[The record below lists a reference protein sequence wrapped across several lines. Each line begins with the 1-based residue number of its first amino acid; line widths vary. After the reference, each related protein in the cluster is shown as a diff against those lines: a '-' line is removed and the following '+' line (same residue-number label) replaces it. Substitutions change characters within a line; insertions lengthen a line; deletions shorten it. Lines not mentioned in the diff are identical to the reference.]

1 MKKDAKFYLRQL
13 ELAHKHEKDWRER
26 TKKINQIYR
35 DDKDQDKAT
44 RFNILWSNTQT
55 QFPALYS
62 HRPKPDVRRRWKGP
76 DPVAREAAKAVERCL
91 EFSMDSY
98 DFDRMGEKLTLD
110 ILLGGRMVARAK
122 YHPVIQQKVV
132 EEVYDE
138 DPEDLETEERD
149 GQFVHFR
156 RYEEKVYEEV
166 RNYHVPWRYYRYSPA
181 DCWEDV
187 WWVAYGDNFLTQ
199 DEIVDQFGEQH
210 KDVPLRFTD
219 GEVKDE
225 KGEDADEI
233 KRAQVWEIWDKDE
246 RCVAA
251 VVEGYD
257 KLLMKQDDP
266 LGLADFFP
274 QGEPALLI
282 ETTDSLIP
290 IPEYTMYQFQAEELN
305 TISRRIASLADAMKL
320 VGIYPG
326 EDATDINNLIRSK
339 ENTLMPVDNWAMY
352 AEKGGLRG
360 MIEYLPIKEVSDV
373 WQRLIVNREGLMKAI
388 FELIG
393 VSDIQR
399 GDSDPRETR
408 GAQVLKANFGK
419 RRLLPKQQRTQR
431 FYRDLL
437 RINAEIIAEHFDP
450 KTIQAM
456 SGTEVTPQMMAILKN
471 DALRDFSID
480 IETDSTVAPDD
491 ETEKAGVA
499 EFLTAM
505 SQYLNATMPIV
516 QAQPQAVVPLGQ
528 MLLWLTRK
536 FKISRDVED
545 EITQFVEAMQNLPQ
559 QQDSAAEAE
568 KAKLQAEIQL
578 KAQAQQS
585 EQALAEQ
592 EFQREQARE
601 DRELAADIRRKDI
614 ETNADI
620 RRKDAEA
627 AGKSVSTSGTTIDGN
642 VVPIRKNFNMIRG
655 SDGSVTGAEMTEN
668 GVTKKLTFQRDEAG
682 NIVGGEV
689 SV

>member
-1 MKKDAKFYLRQL
+1 MKRDAKFYLRQL
-13 ELAHKHEKDWRER
+13 ELSHKHEKDWRER
-26 TKKINQIYR
+26 TRKIVKLYR
-35 DDKDQDKAT
+35 DDQNQDKPT

-76 DPVAREAAKAVERCL
+76 SPVAREAAKAVERCL

-98 DFDRMGEKLTLD
+98 DFDRMAEKLTLD
-110 ILLGGRMVARAK
+110 ILLGGRQVARAK
-122 YHPVIQQKVV
+122 YHPVLQQKRMEIGRY
-132 EEVYDE
+132 EEA
-138 DPEDLETEERD
+138 PELAENEEYTEKD
-149 GQFVHFR
+149 GEFIHFR

-166 RNYHVPWRYYRYSPA
+166 KNYHVPWRYYRQTPA
-181 DCWEDV
+181 ECWDDV
-187 WWVAYGDNFLTQ
+187 WWVAYGDNFLTR
-199 DEIVDQFGEQH
+199 DEIIEQFGDEH

-219 GEVKDE
+219 SENEEDHKDDSEV
-225 KGEDADEI
+225 

-257 KLLMKQDDP
+257 RLLMKQDDP
-266 LGLADFFP
+266 LKLSNFFP

-305 TISRRIASLADAMKL
+305 KISERIASLTDSMKL
-320 VGIYPG
+320 VGFYPG
-326 EDATDINNLIRSK
+326 EDAADINRLMQSK
-339 ENTLMPVDNWAMY
+339 ETGLIPVDNWAMY

-360 MIEYLPIKEVSDV
+360 MIDYLPIKEVSDV

-388 FELIG
+388 YELIG

-450 KTIQAM
+450 KTISAM
-456 SGTEVTPQMMAILKN
+456 SGTEVTDEMMMILRN

-499 EFLTAM
+499 EFLAAM
-505 SQYLNATMPIV
+505 SQFLNASMPIV
-516 QAQPQAVVPLGQ
+516 AAQPQAVVPLGQ
-528 MLLWLTRK
+528 MLLWLSRK
-536 FKISRDVED
+536 FRISRDVED
-545 EITQFVEAMQNLPQ
+545 EITQFVEAMQQLPQ
-559 QQDSAAEAE
+559 QQNSEAEAKMAE
-568 KAKLQAEIQL
+568 LQAELQIMQE
-578 KAQAQQS
+578 KAA
-585 EQALAEQ
+585 AEQ
-592 EFQREQARE
+592 KLKTVESEREQQRKDWEAQREQQ
-601 DRELAADIRRKDI
+601 RKDY
-614 ETNADI
+614 ETNAEIKRDN
-620 RRKDAEA
+620 AEA
-627 AGKSVSTSGTTIDGN
+627 AGKTVSTDAN
-642 VVPIRKNFNMIRG
+642 VVPIRKNFNMLRG